1 MLNDYTYIDEN
12 NTNFIISHKL
22 NLHYQFQGY
31 LEILRGY
38 FEDPTLTTTTA
49 ETPEGNMGPMV
60 LWTCG
65 SSDTE
70 YFEFNC
76 TSPESDLTDS
86 MNWTFGQLLSVG
98 GSQMIPFTTL
108 LSSNQKSFDLRG
120 FATSNNWKPNELQA
134 ALGRGTIRFLRV
146 PCKGHPSISFP
157 YKVSSVSISA
167 LPDLVIYLVELF
179 SFFMWLVFLW
189 NGRPFLPRIHE
200 CSD

>member
-86 MNWTFGQLLSVG
+86 MN
-98 GSQMIPFTTL
+98 
-108 LSSNQKSFDLRG
+108 
-120 FATSNNWKPNELQA
+120 
-134 ALGRGTIRFLRV
+134 
-146 PCKGHPSISFP
+146 
-157 YKVSSVSISA
+157 
-167 LPDLVIYLVELF
+167 
-179 SFFMWLVFLW
+179 
-189 NGRPFLPRIHE
+189 
-200 CSD
+200 